1 MTDPVTEPGTLSPRL
16 RRTLELVY
24 NVEGVTAARIWQ
36 WDNRV
41 AVGVRFAAGN
51 APQELLRRVESA
63 VLAVREPDE
72 TWDFGILEGD

>member
-1 MTDPVTEPGTLSPRL
+1 VTEPGTLSPRL

>member
-1 MTDPVTEPGTLSPRL
+1 MTEPESLSPRL

-41 AVGVRFAAGN
+41 AVGVRFASGN
-51 APQELLRRVESA
+51 APAELLRRVESA